1 MAGTLHYFIIIYL
14 KILLFYFLYI
24 LFPLYLKFYKN
35 FSVRKEGENYH
46 LPFYS
51 HVETQK
57 LKGNK

>member
-51 HVETQK
+51 HVETHK
-57 LKGNK
+57 L